1 MTGLTITPGTRVL
14 VTAGDARTASRVEA
28 LLAASASLTV
38 VTPTVCATIED
49 WHLRGLLSW
58 EPREAT
64 IDDVRAA
71 DLVVNAVP
79 AGTLP
84 REGADRHGPGT
95 VTLVGG
101 GPSDPGLLTVAG
113 HAALL
118 AADVVVTDR
127 LAPLAALEAL
137 PPHVE
142 IIDVAKIPHGRSTSQ
157 EDINRVLVEHALAG
171 RDVVRLK
178 GGDPF
183 VFGRGGEELDACH
196 AAGVPTRVL
205 PGVTSA
211 IAAPGLAGI
220 PVTHRGVTQ
229 GFTVVS
235 GHVPPGHPD
244 STVDWSALARSGT
257 TIVVL
262 MGVRTLPSIAAALV
276 AGGLDAATPA
286 AVVADA
292 GRSSQQVVRG
302 TVTTIDALARDAG
315 IGAPAVVV
323 VGAVAALGADVVTAV
338 QVAHA

>member
-1 MTGLTITPGTRVL
+1 MTTLTITPGSRVL
-14 VTAGDARTASRVEA
+14 VTAGDPRTASRVET
-28 LLAASASLTV
+28 LLGAGAAVTV
-38 VTPTVCATIED
+38 VAPEVCATIED
-49 WHLRGLLSW
+49 WHLRGLLTW

-64 IDDVRAA
+64 LDDVRAA
-71 DLVVNAVP
+71 DLVVNAVAATAAAPDP
-79 AGTLP
+79 AAP
-84 REGADRHGPGT
+84 RGPGT

-157 EDINRVLVEHALAG
+157 EDINRVLVEQALAG

-211 IAAPGLAGI
+211 IAAPELAGI
-220 PVTHRGVTQ
+220 PVTHRGLTQ

-262 MGVRTLPSIAAALV
+262 MGVRTLPAIAAALV
-276 AGGLDAATPA
+276 AGGLDPTTPA

-292 GRSSQQVVRG
+292 ARSSQQVVRG

-323 VGAVAALGADVVTAV
+323 VGAVAARGADLPAEHHPV
-338 QVAHA
+338 HA

>member
-1 MTGLTITPGTRVL
+1 MTTLTITPGSRVL
-14 VTAGDARTASRVEA
+14 VTAGDPRTASRVET
-28 LLAASASLTV
+28 LLGAGAAVTV
-38 VTPTVCATIED
+38 VAPEVCATIED
-49 WHLRGLLSW
+49 WHLRGLLTW

-64 IDDVRAA
+64 LDDVRAA
-71 DLVVNAVP
+71 DLVVNAVAAAAAAPGP
-79 AGTLP
+79 AAT
-84 REGADRHGPGT
+84 RGPGT

-157 EDINRVLVEHALAG
+157 EDINRVLVEQALAG

-211 IAAPGLAGI
+211 IAAPELAGI
-220 PVTHRGVTQ
+220 PVTHRGLTQ

-262 MGVRTLPSIAAALV
+262 MGVRTLPAIAAALV
-276 AGGLDAATPA
+276 AGGLDPATPA

-302 TVTTIDALARDAG
+302 TVTTIETLARDAG

-323 VGAVAALGADVVTAV
+323 VGAVAARGADRPAEQRPV
-338 QVAHA
+338 HA